1 MPARLT
7 PVLEDKFAFDLW
19 DGPGNGTWE
28 IAANSM
34 KTYLAFAV
42 KARAFDADPAVQQ
55 ATELAGVNALAKK
68 AVGKFSTAGAPA
80 LKAEKFDP
88 EKLTARCRDYE
99 RLDQLV
105 IDHIFGLNK

>member
-28 IAANSM
+28 FAANSM
-34 KTYLAFAV
+34 KTYLAFAA
-42 KARAFDADPAVQQ
+42 KARPFDADPAVQQ
-55 ATELAGVNALAKK
+55 ATELAGVNALAKST
-68 AVGKFSTAGAPA
+68 VGKFSTASASA
-80 LKAEKFDP
+80 LKAETFDP
-88 EKLTARCRDYE
+88 EKLAARNYYNE

>member
-7 PVLEDKFAFDLW
+7 PVPEDKFVFGLW

-55 ATELAGVNALAKK
+55 ATELAGQKSRWEV
-68 AVGKFSTAGAPA
+68 
-80 LKAEKFDP
+80 
-88 EKLTARCRDYE
+88 
-99 RLDQLV
+99 
-105 IDHIFGLNK
+105 LNGGRTCAQSRKV